1 MAETGELGSWTS
13 DAYVAEWL
21 GSDALQDLL
30 LLPRRI
36 SAALVEDDGVPVS
49 HVIDLGAGDG
59 TYLEVMLEAFP
70 GARGTWIDASEA
82 MRDAARERLASQERR
97 VDFVVGDAERLGDL
111 GLEPAQVIVTSRV
124 VHHFSPESISALY
137 GTVHELLT
145 PGGFF
150 FNLDHFGT
158 PGDWEQ
164 RYRAIR
170 PAFVAKQRQ
179 ARPHRHDFPLIR
191 VENHLEWLAEA
202 GFEAPDTPWRT
213 FFSALVAARKSA
225 A

>member
-13 DAYVAEWL
+13 DAYVEEWL

-36 SAALVEDDGVPVS
+36 SAALVADDGVPVS
-49 HVIDLGAGDG
+49 HVVDLGAGAG
-59 TYLEVMLEAFP
+59 TYLEVILEAFQ
-70 GARGTWIDASEA
+70 GARGTWIDASDA
-82 MRDAARERLASQERR
+82 MRDAAGERLAAHEGR
-97 VDFVVGDAERLGDL
+97 VDYVVGDAQGLGVL
-111 GLEPAQVIVTSRV
+111 GLEPAQVIVTSRA
-124 VHHFSPESISALY
+124 VHHFSPESIRALY
-137 GTVHELLT
+137 ATVHELLT

-170 PAFVAKQRQ
+170 PAFVRKQRQ
-179 ARPHRHDFPLIR
+179 APPHRHDFPLIR
-191 VENHLEWLAEA
+191 VERHLGWLAET

-213 FFSALVAARKSA
+213 FFSALLAARKSA
-225 A
+225 T